1 MLFGFL
7 FGTAGRHRAFQ
18 AAQHRGPRTLCHHGF
33 RGGMSLVPDVQQ
45 RVQLHQPGR
54 FDLQIIFIQERL
66 AHFLSG
72 GGLLLVKVLQL
83 VFDRFQTLGHLRQ
96 GVVDTGKISAR
107 VCTQGR
113 PMGHL
118 PFQQE
123 CIFLFPRLKFHR
135 HSESTVT
142 ADLHRI
148 GGFDLLTGI
157 QQGCTGIFF
166 VGQHIAPDLHTGKAI
181 CRVWVRGQ
189 CFQIG
194 FKSLNIPLVGFDF
207 LREVFPY
214 KVQKISINAGF
225 TCPNRDGTKGFGGC
239 TYCNN
244 QTFSPE
250 YCHTEKS
257 VTEQLEAGVRF
268 FSRKYPE
275 MKYLAYFQAYTNTYD
290 ELDSLTSKYE
300 EALACPGVVGLIVGT
315 RPDCMPDAL
324 LDYFSTLSQK
334 KFVMIEY
341 GLESTLD
348 RTLTRIN
355 RGHTHAESEEAIRR
369 TAARNIYTGAHLIL
383 GLPGE
388 SREEILHHADILSAL
403 PLTTLKLHQLQL
415 IRGTRMAREQAE
427 HPEQFHLYTADEYID
442 LVIDFIERLNPS
454 IVVERF
460 VSQSPKEL
468 LIAPDWGLKN
478 FEFTAKV
485 NKRISERNARQG
497 RLLNPPSSEPVLP
510 GM

>member
-1 MLFGFL
+1 MENSKPYRDFG
-7 FGTAGRHRAFQ
+7 
-18 AAQHRGPRTLCHHGF
+18 
-33 RGGMSLVPDVQQ
+33 
-45 RVQLHQPGR
+45 
-54 FDLQIIFIQERL
+54 
-66 AHFLSG
+66 
-72 GGLLLVKVLQL
+72 
-83 VFDRFQTLGHLRQ
+83 
-96 GVVDTGKISAR
+96 
-107 VCTQGR
+107 
-113 PMGHL
+113 
-118 PFQQE
+118 
-123 CIFLFPRLKFHR
+123 
-135 HSESTVT
+135 
-142 ADLHRI
+142 
-148 GGFDLLTGI
+148 
-157 QQGCTGIFF
+157 
-166 VGQHIAPDLHTGKAI
+166 
-181 CRVWVRGQ
+181 
-189 CFQIG
+189 
-194 FKSLNIPLVGFDF
+194 DF

-257 VTEQLEAGVRF
+257 VTEQLEEGVRF

-290 ELDSLTSKYE
+290 ELNSLIAKYE
-300 EALACPGVVGLIVGT
+300 EALAYPDVVGLIVGT
-315 RPDCMPDAL
+315 RPDCMPEAL
-324 LDYFSTLSQK
+324 LDYFSALSQK

-355 RGHTHAESEEAIRR
+355 RGHTQAESEEAIRR

-388 SREEILHHADILSAL
+388 SREEILHHADILSTL
-403 PLTTLKLHQLQL
+403 PVTTLKLHQLQL

-427 HPEQFHLYTADEYID
+427 HPEQFHLYTVDEYID

-497 RLLNPPSSEPVLP
+497 RLLNPPSSEPVLL